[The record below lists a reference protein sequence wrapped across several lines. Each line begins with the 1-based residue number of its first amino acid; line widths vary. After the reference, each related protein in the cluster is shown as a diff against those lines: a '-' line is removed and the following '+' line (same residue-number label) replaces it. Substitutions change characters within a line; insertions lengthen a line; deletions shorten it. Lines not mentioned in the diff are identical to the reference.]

1 MLQPKVIRQ
10 VSKPQCI
17 ATKKCC
23 NFKCLSVFFFFFF
36 SFNDMGAEEMAQQLE
51 ENSLVPVPIPSSP
64 AITPAPRDQMLLA
77 SAGTWTHTHILTHRG
92 KKDLI
97 YMCDCKSMCASHVW
111 LPTEAKGLRCPEA
124 SVRGGCEP
132 QLPTPTPT

>member
-1 MLQPKVIRQ
+1 
-10 VSKPQCI
+10 
-17 ATKKCC
+17 
-23 NFKCLSVFFFFFF
+23 
-36 SFNDMGAEEMAQQLE
+36 MAQQLE

-97 YMCDCKSMCASHVW
+97 YMCDCKSMCASHMCGC
-111 LPTEAKGLRCPEA
+111 LLRPKDLDVLKLVLEVVV
-124 SVRGGCEP
+124 S
-132 QLPTPTPT
+132 LSSPTPTPT